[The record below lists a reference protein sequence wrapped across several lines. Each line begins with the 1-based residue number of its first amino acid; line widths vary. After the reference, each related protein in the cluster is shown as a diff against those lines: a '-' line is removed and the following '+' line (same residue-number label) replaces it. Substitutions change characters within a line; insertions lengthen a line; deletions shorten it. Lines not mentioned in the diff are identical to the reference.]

1 MIHNSVMFFEC
12 PVLVQGHS
20 ENEQITTICDVKRV
34 SSLDCMALP
43 LKCRSGQC
51 SRCNEASITGR
62 GGFKLVEVSC

>member
-12 PVLVQGHS
+12 PHSLGH
-20 ENEQITTICDVKRV
+20 EKNEQITICDVKRV

-62 GGFKLVEVSC
+62 GGFVLVEVSC